1 MKNWWETTIVIAFIS
16 CFITAGIILWNNID
30 LIYKLPT
37 IIICTLLFVILLAL
51 VLLSLPL
58 NSLARI
64 FSKLKK
70 KDKDEK

>member
-1 MKNWWETTIVIAFIS
+1 MKNWWETTIVIAFII
-16 CFITAGIILWNNID
+16 CFIIAGIILWNNID

-37 IIICTLLFVILLAL
+37 IVICTLLFVILLAL

-58 NSLARI
+58 TSLVTI
-64 FSKLKK
+64 FPMLKK